1 MPKATP
7 RAPAEQVALYD
18 KLVATDSRAERKGA
32 TMPYTSVNGNMFS
45 LLGPEGL
52 ILRLSPADREA
63 FVAKHKTKPVVMY
76 GAEMREY
83 VAVPATLLAK
93 TSQLAKLFAASYD
106 YAASLR
112 PKPTKKAASKR
123 STR

>member
-1 MPKATP
+1 MSNSGEGHTAAGARTAFRTPRRGHMPKATP

-93 TSQLAKLFAASYD
+93 
-106 YAASLR
+106 
-112 PKPTKKAASKR
+112 
-123 STR
+123 